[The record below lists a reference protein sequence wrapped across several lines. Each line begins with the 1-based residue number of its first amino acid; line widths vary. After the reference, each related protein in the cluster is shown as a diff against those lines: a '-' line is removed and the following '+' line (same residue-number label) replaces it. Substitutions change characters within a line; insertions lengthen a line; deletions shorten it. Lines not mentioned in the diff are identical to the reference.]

1 VSTVPGLPEALAG
14 ATEES
19 AFLGGALRIRQP
31 LGGYRA
37 GLDAVLLA
45 ATLSAE
51 RGERVLDIGAGAGVV
66 GLAVARRVPDIK
78 VTLVE
83 RDPGLAALA
92 RDNVAGN
99 DLGTRVGAVV
109 ADITRPLRELPE
121 LGGLAETFH
130 HALANPPYHVEG
142 RGTLA
147 AEPLKAAANAMPA
160 GALDRWVRF
169 AAAMLRPGGSLTL
182 IHRPDALAGL
192 LAALG
197 GRFGGVVL
205 LPVHPR
211 AGELAS
217 RLLARAVKGSRAPL
231 QLRPGLVLH
240 DAGHG
245 FRPRIEAILRHGA
258 ALDLRGT
265 PTEP

>member
-1 VSTVPGLPEALAG
+1 MSDVPGFANAG
-14 ATEES
+14 TDD

-31 LGGYRA
+31 VGGYRA

-51 RGERVLDIGAGAGVV
+51 RGERVLDIGAGVGVV
-66 GLAVARRVPDIK
+66 GLAAAWRVPDIE

-92 RDNVAGN
+92 RDNIASNG
-99 DLGTRVGAVV
+99 LGARVGDVV

-121 LGGLAETFH
+121 LGGLAETYD

-147 AEPLKAAANAMPA
+147 GKPLKAAANAMPA
-160 GALDRWVRF
+160 GALDRWIRF

-205 LPVHPR
+205 LPVYPR
-211 AGELAS
+211 ASEPAS

-231 QLRPGLVLH
+231 QLRPGLFLH
-240 DAGHG
+240 DDGHG
-245 FRPRIEAILRHGA
+245 FGPWIEAILRRGA
-258 ALDLRGT
+258 ALDICNS